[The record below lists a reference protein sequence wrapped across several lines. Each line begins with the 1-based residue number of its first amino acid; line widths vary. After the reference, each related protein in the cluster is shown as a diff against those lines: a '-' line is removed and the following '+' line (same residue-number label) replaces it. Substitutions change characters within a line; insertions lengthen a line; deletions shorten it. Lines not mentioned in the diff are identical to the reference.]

1 MKKTLALTI
10 LLAAFAS
17 CSDSD
22 TYQDI
27 EKPIDSGNPPT
38 NPTGPTNPTTPTAL
52 TYNKDVK
59 SIIDANCVS
68 CHQNGRSAGFR
79 PLTTFAEVKVAVESA
94 GLLTRIQLQNG
105 QQGIMPQGG
114 RMSQTN
120 IDAIVKWN
128 TDGLKEN

>member
-1 MKKTLALTI
+1 MKKTIALTI

-27 EKPIDSGNPPT
+27 EKPTDPV
-38 NPTGPTNPTTPTAL
+38 TTPGTGTDPGTQPAVAA
-52 TYNKDVK
+52 TYTKNVK

-68 CHQNGRSAGFR
+68 CHSSGRAASFR
-79 PLTTFAEVKVAVESA
+79 PLTTYAEVKTAVESA
-94 GLLTRIQLQNG
+94 GLLNRIQLQNG

-114 RMSQTN
+114 RMSQAN
-120 IDAIVKWN
+120 IDLIVKWN

>member
-1 MKKTLALTI
+1 MKKAIAFTI
-10 LLAAFAS
+10 LLAAFTS

-27 EKPIDSGNPPT
+27 EKKPETGNPPT
-38 NPTGPTNPTTPTAL
+38 SPTDPTTPTTI
-52 TYNKDVK
+52 TYTKNVK
-59 SIIDANCVS
+59 SIIDANCIS
-68 CHQNGRSAGFR
+68 CHQNGRSAAFR
-79 PLTTFAEVKVAVESA
+79 PLTTYAEVKAAVENA
-94 GLLTRIQLQNG
+94 GLLNRIQLQNG

-120 IDAIVKWN
+120 IDLIVKWN

>member
-1 MKKTLALTI
+1 MKKAIALTI
-10 LLAAFAS
+10 LLAAFTS

-27 EKPIDSGNPPT
+27 EKKPETGNPPT
-38 NPTGPTNPTTPTAL
+38 NPTDPTTPTTI
-52 TYNKDVK
+52 TYTKNVK
-59 SIIDANCVS
+59 SIIDANCIG
-68 CHQNGRSAGFR
+68 CHQNGRSASFK
-79 PLTTFAEVKVAVESA
+79 PLTTYAEVKAAVENA
-94 GLLTRIQLQNG
+94 GLLNRIQLQNG

-120 IDAIVKWN
+120 IDLIVKWN